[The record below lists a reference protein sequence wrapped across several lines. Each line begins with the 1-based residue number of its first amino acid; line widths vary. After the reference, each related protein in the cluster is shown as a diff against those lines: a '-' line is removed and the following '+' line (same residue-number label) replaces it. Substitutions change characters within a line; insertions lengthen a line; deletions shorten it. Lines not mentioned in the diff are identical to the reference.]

1 MYGLAETAR
10 LADLFAKI
18 EQMPETKA
26 FYARIGA
33 GVMQGGAEEMRAFQ
47 AAEIDQWKRVVAKA
61 NIPLQ

>member
-1 MYGLAETAR
+1 
-10 LADLFAKI
+10 
-18 EQMPETKA
+18 MPETKA

-47 AAEIDQWKRVVAKA
+47 AAEIEQWKRVVAKA